1 MRLTQYS
8 DFALRVLIY
17 LAIMPKND
25 ELVRIDDIAK
35 SYDISKNHLTKVIHQ
50 LSKMQVIESTRGKNG
65 GIRLAKHPKDINVGS
80 IIRQTEPDFY
90 VVACFAD
97 EYMPQSTDTD
107 AVKTTVPEQIVTLAK
122 QSRQKPSKDKH
133 IPTQTLDL
141 SAKHVTMSCVIS
153 PACHL
158 KQVFAQATN
167 AFLQVLDSYTL
178 ADIISNAD
186 ELRRYL

>member
-17 LAIMPKND
+17 LATIPNDD

-35 SYDISKNHLTKVIHQ
+35 SYGISKNHLTKVIHQ
-50 LSKMQVIESTRGKNG
+50 LSKLKVIDSARGKNG
-65 GIRLAKHPKDINVGS
+65 GIRLAMHPKNINVGS
-80 IIRQTEPDFY
+80 IIRQTEPDFF

-97 EYMPQSTDTD
+97 EPAQDDVMRI
-107 AVKTTVPEQIVTLAK
+107 K
-122 QSRQKPSKDKH
+122 
-133 IPTQTLDL
+133 TLDL
-141 SAKHVTMSCVIS
+141 SAGQPALSCVIS

-158 KQVFAQATN
+158 KQVFAEATK

-186 ELRRYL
+186 ELRHYLSLYDG

>member
-17 LAIMPKND
+17 LATIPNDD

-35 SYDISKNHLTKVIHQ
+35 SYGISKNHLTKVIHQ
-50 LSKMQVIESTRGKNG
+50 LSKLKVIDSARGKNG
-65 GIRLAKHPKDINVGS
+65 GIRLAMHPKTINVGS
-80 IIRQTEPDFY
+80 IIRQTEPDFF

-97 EYMPQSTDTD
+97 EPAKDDLMTDNLMTD
-107 AVKTTVPEQIVTLAK
+107 NLMTDNLMTDNLIKIK
-122 QSRQKPSKDKH
+122 
-133 IPTQTLDL
+133 TLDL
-141 SAKHVTMSCVIS
+141 SVGQPAMSCVIS

-158 KQVFAQATN
+158 KQVFAEATK

-186 ELRRYL
+186 ELRHCLSLYDG

>member
-17 LAIMPKND
+17 LATIPNDD

-35 SYDISKNHLTKVIHQ
+35 SYGISKNHLTKVIHQ
-50 LSKMQVIESTRGKNG
+50 LSKLKVIDSARGKNG
-65 GIRLAKHPKDINVGS
+65 GIRLAMHPKNINVGS
-80 IIRQTEPDFY
+80 IIRQTEPDFF

-97 EYMPQSTDTD
+97 EPAQDNVMTDNLI
-107 AVKTTVPEQIVTLAK
+107 KIK
-122 QSRQKPSKDKH
+122 
-133 IPTQTLDL
+133 TLDL
-141 SAKHVTMSCVIS
+141 SVGQPALSCVIS
-153 PACHL
+153 PVCHL
-158 KQVFAQATN
+158 KQVFAEATK

-186 ELRRYL
+186 ELRHCLSLYDG

>member
-17 LAIMPKND
+17 LATIPNND

-35 SYDISKNHLTKVIHQ
+35 SYGISKNHLTKVIHQ
-50 LSKMQVIESTRGKNG
+50 LSKLKVVDSARGKNG
-65 GIRLAKHPKDINVGS
+65 GIRLAMHPKNINVGN
-80 IIRQTEPDFY
+80 IVRQTESDFF

-97 EYMPQSTDTD
+97 EPAQDDLMTDNLMTND
-107 AVKTTVPEQIVTLAK
+107 LRKIK
-122 QSRQKPSKDKH
+122 
-133 IPTQTLDL
+133 TLDL
-141 SAKHVTMSCVIS
+141 SVGQPAMSCVIS

-158 KQVFAQATN
+158 KQVFAEATK

-186 ELRRYL
+186 ELRHCLSLYDG

>member
-17 LAIMPKND
+17 LATIPNDD

-35 SYDISKNHLTKVIHQ
+35 SYGISKNHLTKVIHQ
-50 LSKMQVIESTRGKNG
+50 LSKLKVIDSARGKNG
-65 GIRLAKHPKDINVGS
+65 GIRLAMHPKTINVGS
-80 IIRQTEPDFY
+80 IIRQTEPDFF

-97 EYMPQSTDTD
+97 EPAKDDLMTDNLMTD
-107 AVKTTVPEQIVTLAK
+107 NLMTDNLIKIK
-122 QSRQKPSKDKH
+122 
-133 IPTQTLDL
+133 TLDL
-141 SAKHVTMSCVIS
+141 SVGQPAMSCVIS

-158 KQVFAQATN
+158 KQVFAEATK

-186 ELRRYL
+186 ELRHCLSLYDG